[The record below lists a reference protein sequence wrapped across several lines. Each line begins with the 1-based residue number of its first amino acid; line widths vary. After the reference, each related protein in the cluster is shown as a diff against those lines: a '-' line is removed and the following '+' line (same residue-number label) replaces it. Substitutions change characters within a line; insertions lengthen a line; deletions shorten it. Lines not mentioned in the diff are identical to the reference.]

1 MTSEFSYS
9 TTFIL
14 SKSYFT
20 ECFEQSAKVET
31 FFQAYF
37 KALFFSIFGG
47 LLVIFT
53 PLNPYVAWFLFALGI
68 VEALSVRYK
77 RAWWVTRQMLGK
89 ASKGEVTLL
98 LNEEG
103 IKSHSFYIDEMLPW
117 KDITMLSHT
126 DKGWIFHHAKGKT
139 YISSSFLNNDA
150 VKFLTDKE
158 VDLNS
163 SVLNN
168 NNV

>member
-14 SKSYFT
+14 NKSYFT
-20 ECFEQSAKVET
+20 ECFEQSAKIESFV
-31 FFQAYF
+31 QAYF

-77 RAWWVTRQMLGK
+77 KGWWVARQMLGK
-89 ASKGEVTLL
+89 SSKSEVTLL

-103 IKSHSFYIDEMLPW
+103 IKSHSFYIDEILLW
-117 KDITMLSHT
+117 QDITMLSQT

-139 YISSSFLNNDA
+139 YISSSFLNDDA
-150 VKFLTDKE
+150 FQFLTEKKIA
-158 VDLNS
+158 LNS
-163 SVLNN
+163 NVLNN
-168 NNV
+168 NV